1 MRERSGDGPVDSD
14 HRGAA
19 AACVECA
26 TSRRGELVK
35 TAADEVYSLCYCGE
49 AEAEVGT
56 ASVMSISRACGRD

>member
-1 MRERSGDGPVDSD
+1 MRERSRDGPVDSD
-14 HRGAA
+14 RRGAA
-19 AACVECA
+19 AEWVECA

-56 ASVMSISRACGRD
+56 ASVMSTSRACGRD